1 MRFLMHGLD
10 DADLQLGKFI
20 DDLCY
25 LTIHC
30 REIGSRAEERLGRLN
45 LTLQDARRILSLP
58 DTYGVCVDMAEEEDE
73 EGEDTSEANDPDD
86 PSLVHRV
93 LLKASRRF
101 IRLTLARTSVNK
113 KALRFRVRGYGPKG
127 DDPSPVNLTINVE
140 DSRVGSLRD
149 SDDPLYDE
157 TDDPPDEPA
166 PMPGR
171 PKPNAAPTFSPLP
184 SQHDPSGIKGPTGQ
198 AMRELSLCYADFAHL
213 LLGSWERNQS
223 INDGMHHRLSHE
235 LSQSRK
241 QVDALAG
248 AVLEH
253 RIQQL
258 EIAERA
264 VDGERSAR
272 SRSDLASQ
280 AVKELG
286 DAAKSF
292 LGGGGLAGLSPELL
306 GAVAPLLQHPELRSL
321 LGDPT
326 VLGLLRDPRFLGDL
340 AAMLRNVAA
349 QAKANA
355 AQQKAGTPPPPPPA

>member
-20 DDLCY
+20 DNLCY

-45 LTLQDARRILSLP
+45 LTLQDAQRILSLP
-58 DTYGVCVDMAEEEDE
+58 DPYGVCQDMAAEEEE
-73 EGEDTSEANDPDD
+73 EEEEEDTNEPDD
-86 PSLVHRV
+86 PTQVRRV

-127 DDPSPVNLTINVE
+127 DEPSPLNLTINVE
-140 DSRVGSLRD
+140 DSRVASLRD
-149 SDDPLYDE
+149 SDEPLYDE

-166 PMPGR
+166 PAPGR
-171 PKPNAAPTFSPLP
+171 PKPNAAPTVAPLP

-223 INDGMHHRLSHE
+223 INDGMHQRLSHE

-292 LGGGGLAGLSPELL
+292 LGGGGLAGLPPELL
-306 GAVAPLLQHPELRSL
+306 GAVAPLLQHPELRAL

-349 QAKANA
+349 QAKA
-355 AQQKAGTPPPPPPA
+355 AQQKAGTPPPPPPPPA